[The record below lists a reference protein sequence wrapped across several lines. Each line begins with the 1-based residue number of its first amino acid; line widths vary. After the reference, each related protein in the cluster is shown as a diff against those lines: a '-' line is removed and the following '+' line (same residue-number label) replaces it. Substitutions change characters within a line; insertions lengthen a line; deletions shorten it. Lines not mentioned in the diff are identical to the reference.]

1 MVIILTSF
9 NLSPT
14 AYLLSAEK
22 PFFFVQVFEF
32 IKNISIVYYPSMYQF
47 TSAASSPPLR
57 ITKGAVV
64 KPVDIAAPKSAPLYL
79 QIDAPEENILR
90 ISLSAL
96 HPRILLNSGVPIV
109 DYIEQAYLILEKF
122 EWFVDCDIPMAKAYV
137 KTRGYDSVEVAFKPG
152 RHICRSDHLTLISKR
167 TAKKNSVL
175 MNLFIAG
182 SGCIQE

>member
-1 MVIILTSF
+1 
-9 NLSPT
+9 
-14 AYLLSAEK
+14 
-22 PFFFVQVFEF
+22 
-32 IKNISIVYYPSMYQF
+32 MYQF
-47 TSAASSPPLR
+47 TSAASSPPVR